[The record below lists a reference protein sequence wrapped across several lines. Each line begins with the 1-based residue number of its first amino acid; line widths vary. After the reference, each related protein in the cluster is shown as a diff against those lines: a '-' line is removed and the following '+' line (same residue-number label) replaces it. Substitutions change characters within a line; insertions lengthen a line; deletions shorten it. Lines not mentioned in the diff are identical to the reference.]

1 MTSSSTVVYIVEG
14 IFASLILLIPIIFYY
29 HFRNND
35 YHKIKSSSGNTLYKD
50 RYYRN
55 LLAIMLV
62 LFLANGIFLFVYS
75 FQEEY
80 RLAN

>member
-29 HFRNND
+29 HFRNNNYQGKKPSD
-35 YHKIKSSSGNTLYKD
+35 NALYKD